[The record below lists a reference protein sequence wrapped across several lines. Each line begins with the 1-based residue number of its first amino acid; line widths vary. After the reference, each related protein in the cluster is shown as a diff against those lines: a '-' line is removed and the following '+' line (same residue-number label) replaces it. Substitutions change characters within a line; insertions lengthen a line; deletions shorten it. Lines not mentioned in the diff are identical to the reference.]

1 MAQGVRLTD
10 EDVRRALDA
19 TETLAKYGIHARWSP
34 SALRVAVVARL
45 PKSDDRKRFNALADG
60 CTTRSELVELAA
72 ATLEAFQRRQTSLR
86 PPPPGEDLNAL
97 ESEPPRSHRAPY
109 LVK

>member
-1 MAQGVRLTD
+1 MQMKG
-10 EDVRRALDA
+10 EEVRRALNA
-19 TETLAKYGIHARWSP
+19 TETLATYGIHARWSP

-60 CTTRSELVELAA
+60 CTTRTELIELAA
-72 ATLEAFQRRQTSLR
+72 RTLEAFKRRQTSLR
-86 PPPPGEDLNAL
+86 PPPPEEDRNEF
-97 ESEPPRSHRAPY
+97 ESEPPGSRGAPY